1 MIQGFTSGGD
11 AQLRFHEDDWDGL
24 RAAVAAACA
33 RANTVKEE
41 VDESSDDGFGG
52 KFRNGDDLQSL
63 VRALRNGSGSHV
75 YVLVDIESCCRK
87 SWQDPFSCL
96 HWVVMLS
103 TSEEISS
110 ASPKKSETKL
120 STMVMMWLGD
130 AHLVSEPLLVRWR
143 MDNRY

>member
-11 AQLRFHEDDWDGL
+11 AQLRFHKDDWDGL

-63 VRALRNGSGSHV
+63 VRALRNSE
-75 YVLVDIESCCRK
+75 VDPMTTDWLILK
-87 SWQDPFSCL
+87 
-96 HWVVMLS
+96 VAVAKVGKILS
-103 TSEEISS
+103 LACTG
-110 ASPKKSETKL
+110 
-120 STMVMMWLGD
+120 W
-130 AHLVSEPLLVRWR
+130 
-143 MDNRY
+143 